1 MTISSILLLL
11 FDDLENTIHFDL
23 IVQDAEQLAFNF
35 PFLNLITT
43 EASDFTFQH
52 SLMNFDSQ
60 LLVLADIVIDGL
72 QRTTGT
78 YALRIF
84 LVFFRVIHVLGE
96 LDIQRQ

>member
-43 EASDFTFQH
+43 
-52 SLMNFDSQ
+52 
-60 LLVLADIVIDGL
+60 
-72 QRTTGT
+72 QRF
-78 YALRIF
+78 YFSAQPYEF
-84 LVFFRVIHVLGE
+84 
-96 LDIQRQ
+96 